1 MPDSPSLDVFLL
13 KALRHGF
20 QSIGQVA
27 VLPSC
32 SAAEITPDTRFCLCH
47 EADQETAIQDD
58 TSLELFDTPE
68 SARRIALENDAG
80 EYRPL
85 HSSPDL
91 RRGWILHVEGVQN
104 LRLALDFLYPAAIG
118 MWLAH
123 RNGSLEDHSFRDK
136 LARQTGMY
144 RSANRISNTRAQQLL
159 RRLCDPKTGCLK
171 KILWKIDATTPVS
184 SLPPEKFDSATNN
197 ENYSR
202 CPLLCQEACNI
213 AVAEARKEARKEVIV
228 VPG

>member
-1 MPDSPSLDVFLL
+1 MPDSPSLNDFLL
-13 KALRHGF
+13 EALRNGF
-20 QSIGQVA
+20 RSIGQVA
-27 VLPSC
+27 VLPSV
-32 SAAEITPDTRFCLCH
+32 AAADIGADTRFSLCH
-47 EADQETAIQDD
+47 ESDRETASQGD
-58 TSLELFDTPE
+58 TSLEPFDTPE

-91 RRGWILHVEGVQN
+91 RRGWILHLEGVQN

-123 RNGSLEDHSFRDK
+123 RNGSLEAHSFRDK

-159 RRLCDPKTGCLK
+159 RKLCDPSSGCLK
-171 KILWKIDATTPVS
+171 KILWKIDPTTPVA
-184 SLPPEKFDSATNN
+184 SLPPEKFDTATKNGD
-197 ENYSR
+197 YTR